1 MKFSGNNILFLVYM
15 ISFSLISCSNKQ
27 KADLLVLNAVIY
39 TADSAF
45 SVANS
50 MAVRDGKIIY
60 IGREADEKYTGD
72 EILDAGGK
80 TILPGLIDAHCH
92 FTGYG
97 DGLIRWADLR
107 KTTSWKEVT
116 DRLSQFEKRTPSR
129 WLLGR
134 GWDQNDWTLKQFP
147 DNTLLDSIF
156 GNRPVAVTR
165 IDGHAMVANSAA
177 LHLAGIDR
185 NTKVAGGQI
194 IRNGNKLTGL
204 LLDNAM
210 ELVYN
215 AIPGLNSQQR
225 KSGLLIAQQNCLAVG
240 LTALS
245 DAGLSKQEVE
255 RIDSCQK
262 EGLITMRINT
272 WLNPTDENI
281 NYFITKGPL
290 ITPQLQITAIKL
302 YADGAL
308 GSRGALLSAPYAD
321 DPHNHGIATANEAY
335 FNKWADL
342 AIRNNFQL
350 CTHAIGDEANRLM
363 LSVYSRFLKGKN
375 DRRWRIE
382 HAQVVNPEDMEKF
395 GTYSI
400 IPSMQPTHATS
411 DMYWAGERLGN
422 RVGNAYALKRLMQQN
437 GWIPLGT
444 DFPIEEINPVFTF
457 YAAVA
462 RKDLSGFPQ
471 GGFQPSD
478 ALTRQEA
485 LWGMTLWA
493 ARANFTEKINGS
505 LETGK
510 VADFIVLDRDIMTVS
525 ENEIPETSVLLTFI
539 NGQTVFK
546 KQ

>member
-1 MKFSGNNILFLVYM
+1 M
-15 ISFSLISCSNKQ
+15 ISLSLISCSNKQ
-27 KADLLVLNAVIY
+27 KADLLVVNAVIY
-39 TADSAF
+39 TADSSF

-50 MAVRDGKIIY
+50 MAIREGKIIY
-60 IGREADEKYTGD
+60 IGKDAAEKYSAG

-80 TILPGLIDAHCH
+80 AIFPGFIDAHCH

-107 KTTSWKEVT
+107 KTSSWNEVT
-116 DRLSQFEKRTPSR
+116 DRLLQFEKRATSP

-134 GWDQNDWTLKQFP
+134 GWDQNDWEQKQFP
-147 DNTLLDSIF
+147 DNRILDSLF
-156 GNRPVAVTR
+156 GDKPVAVTR

-177 LHLAGIDR
+177 LRLSGIDQ
-185 NTKVAGGQI
+185 NTKVIGGQI
-194 IRNGNKLTGL
+194 VRDGNKLTGL

-210 ELVYN
+210 ELVYKS
-215 AIPGLNSQQR
+215 IPELNSKQR
-225 KSGLLIAQQNCLAVG
+225 RSGLLLAQQNCLAAG

-245 DAGLSKQEVE
+245 DAGLSMQEVE

-262 EGLITMRINT
+262 EGLIKMRVNA
-272 WLNPTDENI
+272 WLNPSDENI
-281 NYFITKGPL
+281 KYFIAKGPR

-308 GSRGALLSAPYAD
+308 GSRGALLSSPYTD
-321 DPHNHGIATANEAY
+321 DPHNHGIATADESY

-342 AIRNNFQL
+342 AIQNNFQL
-350 CTHAIGDEANRLM
+350 CTHAIGDEANRLI

-382 HAQVVNPEDMEKF
+382 HAQVVRPGDMDKF
-395 GTYSI
+395 GSYSI

-411 DMYWAGERLGN
+411 DMYWAGERLGE
-422 RVGNAYALKRLMQQN
+422 RVKNAYALKRLMQQN
-437 GWIPLGT
+437 GWMPLGT
-444 DFPIEEINPVFTF
+444 DFPIEEINPLLTF

-462 RKDLSGFPQ
+462 RKDLSGFPKD
-471 GGFQPSD
+471 GFQPSD
-478 ALTRQEA
+478 ALSRQEA

-493 ARANFTEKINGS
+493 ARSNFTEKINGS
-505 LETGK
+505 LESGK
-510 VADFIVLDRDIMTVS
+510 MADFVMLDHDIMTIS
-525 ENEIPETSVLLTFI
+525 ENEIPHTTVLLTFI